1 MIEQSDGAAGL
12 RQQARRLQAN
22 GPGAD
27 DEDVVHGEAF
37 AKKRNPHCYLLDGR
51 SNTGQSL
58 RLSALYAVIEAGQDQ
73 DDEQAPPVVF
83 STEVRPVGDTT
94 TLRS

>member
-1 MIEQSDGAAGL
+1 M
-12 RQQARRLQAN
+12 
-22 GPGAD
+22 
-27 DEDVVHGEAF
+27 GEAF
-37 AKKRNPHCYLLDGR
+37 EEKQSPHCCLLDDR

-58 RLSALYAVIEAGQDQ
+58 RLSAHYAVIEAGKDQ